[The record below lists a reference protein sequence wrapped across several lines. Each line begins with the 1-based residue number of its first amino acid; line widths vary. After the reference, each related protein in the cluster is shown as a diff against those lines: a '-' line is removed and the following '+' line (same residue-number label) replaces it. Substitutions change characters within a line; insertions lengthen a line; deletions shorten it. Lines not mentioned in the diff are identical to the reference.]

1 MKRRKAREYT
11 VQLLYMLDTAGMDS
25 INPADAPKL
34 VDLYTKHF
42 IPQPQDTLPDHQF
55 WLALVAF
62 ALERMPEIDTLIESQ
77 SDHWKLQRMTRV
89 DRSVLRMAAAELM
102 SFAEIDP
109 SVTMNEALEVAKR
122 FGNEES
128 APFVNGVLDNLWK
141 KISSTTPKSNP

>member
-1 MKRRKAREYT
+1 
-11 VQLLYMLDTAGMDS
+11 
-25 INPADAPKL
+25 
-34 VDLYTKHF
+34 
-42 IPQPQDTLPDHQF
+42 
-55 WLALVAF
+55 
-62 ALERMPEIDTLIESQ
+62 MPEIDTLIESQ